1 MPTDLKLNFI
11 SVKRYYIMLFYRDI
25 QKEFERL
32 LPHFSVFL
40 VTGPRQSGKT
50 TICKHYF
57 SEYAYFNMEDILV
70 REQIAVAPKHF
81 LEQYASKGII
91 IDEAQ
96 QYPELFSYIQ
106 VVADAHPHYRF
117 VLTGSSNFA
126 LIHHISQ
133 SLAGRAALFTLLP
146 LSLSELQER
155 KAAETDKLLLNGGFP
170 AVWSKQTPAYD
181 VCRNYYNTYVERDV
195 RNLINVKDISKFQT
209 FVRLCAGRTGCMLN
223 ASALS
228 AETGVSATTINEWIS
243 VLETSYVLFR
253 LLPFY
258 RNIGKRLIKTPKIYF
273 YDTGLACYLNGIENE
288 QHLVS
293 HPLRGAIFENLA
305 VVEFM
310 KNRFNSGKDA
320 NIYFYRDQSQREVD
334 ILQEFG
340 NQYHAYEVKSAKAF
354 HTGFLDNL
362 KYLKSVMGS
371 DCVSK
376 TQVIYDGETDMDMT
390 ENGMKNIRN
399 IFSN

>member
-1 MPTDLKLNFI
+1 MVI
-11 SVKRYYIMLFYRDI
+11 YREI
-25 QKEFERL
+25 QNEFERL
-32 LPHFSVFL
+32 LPHFSVFV

-50 TICKHYF
+50 TICKHHF

-81 LEQYASKGII
+81 LEQHAAKGII

-96 QYPELFSYIQ
+96 RFPEMFSYIQ
-106 VVADAHPHYRF
+106 VVADAHPRYRF

-126 LIHHISQ
+126 LRHQISQ

-155 KAAETDKLLLNGGFP
+155 KAADTDTLMFNGGFP
-170 AVWSKQTPAYD
+170 AVWCKQTPAYD
-181 VCRNYYNTYVERDV
+181 VCRNYYNTYVERDL

-209 FVRLCAGRTGCMLN
+209 FVRLCAGRTGSIFN

-228 AETGVSATTINEWIS
+228 AETGVSTTTINEWIS
-243 VLETSYVLFR
+243 VLEASYVIFR
-253 LLPFY
+253 LTPFY

-273 YDTGLACYLNGIENE
+273 YDTGLACYLNGIENQ
-288 QHLVS
+288 QHLVT

-305 VVEFM
+305 VVEFL
-310 KNRFNSGKDA
+310 KNRFNRGKDA

-340 NQYHAYEVKSAKAF
+340 NHYHAFEVKSAKAF
-354 HTGFLDNL
+354 HAGFLDNL
-362 KYLKSVMGS
+362 KYLKSLIGN
-371 DCVSK
+371 DYITK
-376 TQVIYDGETDMDMT
+376 TQVIYDGETDIDAP

-399 IFSN
+399 IFE